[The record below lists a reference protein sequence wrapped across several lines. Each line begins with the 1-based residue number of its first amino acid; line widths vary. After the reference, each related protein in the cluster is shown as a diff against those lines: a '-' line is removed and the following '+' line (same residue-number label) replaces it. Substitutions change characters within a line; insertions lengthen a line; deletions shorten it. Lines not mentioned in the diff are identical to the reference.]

1 MAPNVYSF
9 LHLSG
14 ILMIFLGYGALIGL
28 ALSKTA
34 NPALKKLGAI
44 TSGIGLLLVLVAGF
58 GLIAKLGYSY
68 SSPWILIKLI
78 VWLLFGS
85 LIALINRKPQWA
97 KALWWITL
105 LLGAIAVY
113 SVYFLKS

>member
-1 MAPNVYSF
+1 MSPNVYSF

-14 ILMIFLGYGALIGL
+14 ILMTFLGYGALIGL
-28 ALSKTA
+28 AITKSA
-34 NPALKKLGAI
+34 NPQLKKLGAI
-44 TSGIGLLLVLVAGF
+44 TSGIGLLLVFVAGF

-68 SSPWILIKLI
+68 SSGWILLKLTI
-78 VWLLFGS
+78 WLLIGS
-85 LIALINRKPQWA
+85 LIALINRKPEWA

-105 LLGAIAVY
+105 VLGAIAVY